1 MLELVVPQHV
11 VRGQN
16 IKLECNFNLDGE
28 TLYSVKWYKDGNEFY
43 RYVPQNMP
51 PVLVFQLP
59 GVTAN
64 VRITLY
70 WFLPRLVP
78 MHPSPSLFY
87 LKRIASHFYRV
98 LSPAFLFNLAHFR
111 PTNFSSGLHHV
122 RPTKFGREQCPA
134 VSRDCTCSLGLRIF
148 LLQEKLGSANF
159 LSAS

>member
-1 MLELVVPQHV
+1 MRMLELVVPQHV

-70 WFLPRLVP
+70 
-78 MHPSPSLFY
+78 
-87 LKRIASHFYRV
+87 
-98 LSPAFLFNLAHFR
+98 
-111 PTNFSSGLHHV
+111 
-122 RPTKFGREQCPA
+122 
-134 VSRDCTCSLGLRIF
+134 
-148 LLQEKLGSANF
+148 
-159 LSAS
+159 